1 MAVLQGSYR
10 CELRIKLRSR
20 RFLFKNKGYETKM
33 KILEIVSLEQS
44 YEGIILHKE
53 GIFWRA
59 YELSAYRF
67 VTSIKKYN
75 VLCKFYKNIKQDV
88 VYMGFPISYMDT
100 ITELC
105 RAKGY
110 NIEQRVNSIHIA
122 CNTDAIGY
130 ENWKLN
136 ILQSETM
143 SESEDDRSIKKV
155 KYYLT

>member
-1 MAVLQGSYR
+1 
-10 CELRIKLRSR
+10 
-20 RFLFKNKGYETKM
+20 M
-33 KILEIVSLEQS
+33 KIAEIISLEHAN
-44 YEGIILHKE
+44 EGIVLYKE

-143 SESEDDRSIKKV
+143 SESEDDRSIKKSEILSNIV
-155 KYYLT
+155 AYPLATKTPMEAQQFLYDVQLRLHGII